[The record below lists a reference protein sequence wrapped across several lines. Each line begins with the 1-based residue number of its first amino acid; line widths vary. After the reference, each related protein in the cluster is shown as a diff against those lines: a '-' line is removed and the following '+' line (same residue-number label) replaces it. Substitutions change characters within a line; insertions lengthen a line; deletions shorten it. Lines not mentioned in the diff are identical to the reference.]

1 MHRKKK
7 IVPGSLMKAVIRPGG
22 GEVTPAD
29 GDQVGGFFVLN
40 GFVSWTTSGFNLRVP
55 TTY

>member
-29 GDQVGGFFVLN
+29 GDQVGGFFGLEW
-40 GFVSWTTSGFNLRVP
+40 FS
-55 TTY
+55 